1 MNAIAWISGY
11 RSSGYTGWNLRQ
23 YTELYVGNPHMVAY
37 IFCSDAN
44 TLPGAIK
51 LKFKFRPRGR
61 GRERRTS
68 KPQTV
73 LKKEKRGARDPSKL
87 KFEATQ
93 RRRMGKSRGRA
104 RRKGGKVILSVQATN
119 RDNRHLGKAVEK
131 ENESGKCTVVN
142 KNFGNLSSKF
152 QGTSLPCT
160 PTCCSIHCK
169 SPDYYSPP
177 QPITVPIVQEEVT
190 NEDEWEPRG
199 IQRRTKEVWDTSVT
213 SKRAI

>member
-93 RRRMGKSRGRA
+93 RRYTNVNVYHGPLL
-104 RRKGGKVILSVQATN
+104 VPPPLLHPLLSV
-119 RDNRHLGKAVEK
+119 LVGKEDGEK
-131 ENESGKCTVVN
+131 
-142 KNFGNLSSKF
+142 
-152 QGTSLPCT
+152 
-160 PTCCSIHCK
+160 
-169 SPDYYSPP
+169 
-177 QPITVPIVQEEVT
+177 
-190 NEDEWEPRG
+190 
-199 IQRRTKEVWDTSVT
+199 
-213 SKRAI
+213 